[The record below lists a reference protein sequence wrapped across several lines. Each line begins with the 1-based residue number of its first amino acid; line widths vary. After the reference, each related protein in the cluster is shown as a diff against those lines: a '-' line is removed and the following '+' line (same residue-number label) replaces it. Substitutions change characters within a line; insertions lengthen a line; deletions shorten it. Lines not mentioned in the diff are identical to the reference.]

1 MFYKNAELHN
11 VECLNSG
18 EHGKIMSR
26 LPDSVRMGVNPVLRD
41 RTAYFTT
48 GCEIRFVF
56 IGEEAVVKFFVPDSE
71 PNALLPLMLYYGSIQ
86 AGWKWFE
93 PLNLHSGF
101 NEIVIKRPNNEEE
114 LEVKS
119 KACGFKFAS
128 NVIRLILPSNLIE
141 LIDIE
146 GEIRPPRKDE
156 LPDKSVLFLGSS
168 VTNGSI
174 STLPNA
180 TFPFTVGAALKADVY
195 NKGFSGSC
203 RLEKEII
210 DYITD
215 FRGYNFLVAEL
226 ASNIWSIPD
235 GELENSVRYLISS
248 FISKNPDKKIFM
260 IDNLLIGEK
269 YERSRNTVKKCVEL
283 FGNSNT
289 VYINGNNLLP
299 DCGLVS
305 ADFIHP
311 TLAGQA
317 EIAKNLIEII
327 NRNLK

>member
-11 VECLNSG
+11 VEYLSEG
-18 EHGKIMSR
+18 QHGKKMSR
-26 LPDSVRMGVNPVLRD
+26 LPESVRIGVNSVLKD

-56 IGEEAVVKFFVPDSE
+56 IGKEAIIRFFVPESE
-71 PNALLPLMLYYGSIQ
+71 PNLFLPIMLYYGGIQ
-86 AGWKWFE
+86 AGWKWLE
-93 PLNLHSGF
+93 PLNLHSGY
-101 NEIVIKRPNNEEE
+101 NQIIIKRPSNEKE
-114 LEVKS
+114 LDIKS
-119 KACGFKFAS
+119 KTYDFKFSS

-141 LIDIE
+141 IIDIE
-146 GEIRPPRKDE
+146 GEIRPPQKDE
-156 LPDKSVLFLGSS
+156 LPDKSIFFLGSS

-174 STLPNA
+174 SSLPNA
-180 TFPFTVGAALKADVY
+180 SFPFIVGSKLKTDIC

-210 DYITD
+210 DYITED
-215 FRGYNFLVAEL
+215 QSYNFLVTEL
-226 ASNIWSIPD
+226 ASNIWSMPD
-235 GELENSVRYLISS
+235 EELEKKVRYLISS
-248 FISKNPDKKIFM
+248 FILKNPEKKIFL

-269 YERSRNTVKKCVEL
+269 YEKSRNIVKKCVEL

-289 VYINGNNLLP
+289 IYINGNKLLP
-299 DCGLVS
+299 DSGMIS

-317 EIAKNLIEII
+317 EIAKNLFEII
-327 NRNLK
+327 NSNLK